1 MMITGV
7 ELRNIKSYENSG
19 IIKFAPGVNAISGP
33 NGAGKSTILE
43 AIGLALF
50 DVKVHTQSHF
60 LREGAKQG
68 EIVVGFVDSLD
79 EREYQVVRP
88 LGSGTA
94 YIYDPEIKRRL
105 ASGKNDVLDWI
116 KEHLKVSPSAD
127 LQALFEDA
135 IGVPQGLLMVPFLG
149 NPAERKRKFDP
160 LLQVDDYERVWEQ
173 LREVVSYLDGQ
184 LSGQKEEIAGL
195 RGELRRLPE
204 LRIQDSE
211 LQGKIAQGEVE
222 LAEVGGQLQ
231 QITAQCQVLDDLQK
245 QIETLSHQVAY
256 FDSQL
261 AGLERQL
268 ADAEAAFQE
277 SEAAQ
282 GIVSQAEPGH
292 QAYQTA
298 QARLH
303 ELEQQRL
310 ERDALKERLAEA
322 ERLLALET
330 QKIEQLETRF
340 GEIIQAEAQM
350 VAIKP
355 QVDEQARLAN
365 ELKAAEQAGRE
376 LEAAS
381 LRVTEEHIKLERLT
395 SQSQRVRVDLEQLN
409 ALDAEI
415 GKLDDQRRQLEEQS
429 AQSKARASQL
439 QLQYQQLVERQA
451 LLEQAET
458 AECPVCRQQLGK
470 HQREDLVSHYQ
481 QELAQLEVEQ
491 QTSQSRLAQLEV
503 DLQSILQALAG
514 NQEKSRLL
522 PHPGRQVELL
532 KELENQQRVL
542 CEWQQRKESLV
553 GAPEQR
559 RRLQEA
565 LDQLGDPS
573 SKYQRLKDN
582 ADGRSDIEARLAA
595 GQETLAQVK
604 KYKIEDQERLSGFA
618 NLIKV
623 INTQQKAV
631 STHQADH
638 DSYLGNIIVAQD
650 LSRRRLRAGEIR
662 NQVESTGRERSQV
675 AIELKIKQKTG
686 YDEVKHR
693 ELKTRQQDL
702 SSRQAKLEERLSAQQ
717 EQSGRLRSQIET
729 LRTMQGQLEVLEND
743 LAFSQELAEALA
755 FIRQTFRDAKPHIV
769 RQLVHL
775 ISAEADRIFGDI
787 MNDYTTRLR
796 WTEDYGIIVAQM
808 GNEREYNQLS
818 GGEKMVAALAVRLAL
833 LREMSAIRVAF
844 FDEPTAHLDEDRREN
859 LAAEMSRI
867 KGFDQLF
874 VISHDDS
881 FETYNVH
888 VLHVTKENGISRVE
902 VG

>member
-1 MMITGV
+1 
-7 ELRNIKSYENSG
+7 
-19 IIKFAPGVNAISGP
+19 
-33 NGAGKSTILE
+33 
-43 AIGLALF
+43 
-50 DVKVHTQSHF
+50 
-60 LREGAKQG
+60 
-68 EIVVGFVDSLD
+68 
-79 EREYQVVRP
+79 
-88 LGSGTA
+88 
-94 YIYDPEIKRRL
+94 
-105 ASGKNDVLDWI
+105 
-116 KEHLKVSPSAD
+116 
-127 LQALFEDA
+127 
-135 IGVPQGLLMVPFLG
+135 MVPFLQSQ
-149 NPAERKRKFDP
+149 AERKRKFDP
-160 LLQVDDYERVWEQ
+160 LMQVDDYERVWEQ

-222 LAEVGGQLQ
+222 LAEVSGQLQ

-303 ELEQQRL
+303 ELEPKRL

-330 QKIEQLETRF
+330 QKIEQLETRLE
-340 GEIIQAEAQM
+340 EITQAEAQM

-365 ELKAAEQAGRE
+365 ELKAAEQAGRD

-381 LRVTEEHIKLERLT
+381 LRVTEEHIKLELLT

-542 CEWQQRKESLV
+542 GEWQQRKESLV

-559 RRLQEA
+559 RRL
-565 LDQLGDPS
+565 P
-573 SKYQRLKDN
+573 R
-582 ADGRSDIEARLAA
+582 
-595 GQETLAQVK
+595 
-604 KYKIEDQERLSGFA
+604 
-618 NLIKV
+618 
-623 INTQQKAV
+623 
-631 STHQADH
+631 
-638 DSYLGNIIVAQD
+638 
-650 LSRRRLRAGEIR
+650 
-662 NQVESTGRERSQV
+662 
-675 AIELKIKQKTG
+675 
-686 YDEVKHR
+686 
-693 ELKTRQQDL
+693 
-702 SSRQAKLEERLSAQQ
+702 
-717 EQSGRLRSQIET
+717 
-729 LRTMQGQLEVLEND
+729 
-743 LAFSQELAEALA
+743 
-755 FIRQTFRDAKPHIV
+755 
-769 RQLVHL
+769 
-775 ISAEADRIFGDI
+775 
-787 MNDYTTRLR
+787 TRLR
-796 WTEDYGIIVAQM
+796 KTTMSSA
-808 GNEREYNQLS
+808 RATSCRSSS
-818 GGEKMVAALAVRLAL
+818 GATR
-833 LREMSAIRVAF
+833 SC
-844 FDEPTAHLDEDRREN
+844 PRRSWSGRTGR
-859 LAAEMSRI
+859 SRCA
-867 KGFDQLF
+867 KP
-874 VISHDDS
+874 
-881 FETYNVH
+881 
-888 VLHVTKENGISRVE
+888 
-902 VG
+902 

>member
-7 ELRNIKSYENSG
+7 ELRNIKSYEHSG
-19 IIKFAPGVNAISGP
+19 TIKFAPGVNAISGP

-68 EIVVGFVDSLD
+68 EIVVSFVDSLD

-303 ELEQQRL
+303 ELEPKRL

-330 QKIEQLETRF
+330 QKIEQLETRLE
-340 GEIIQAEAQM
+340 EITQAEAQM

-355 QVDEQARLAN
+355 QVDEQARLVT
-365 ELKAAEQAGRE
+365 ELRIAEQANSE

-381 LRVTEEHIKLERLT
+381 LRVTEEHIRLEHLT
-395 SQSQRVRVDLEQLN
+395 SELQRVRADLEQLN

-451 LLEQAET
+451 LLGQAET

-542 CEWQQRKESLV
+542 GEWQQRKESLV

-675 AIELKIKQKTG
+675 AIELEHIKTG

-833 LREMSAIRVAF
+833 LREMSAIRVVF

-881 FETYNVH
+881 FERDTYH

>member
-1 MMITGV
+1 M
-7 ELRNIKSYENSG
+7 
-19 IIKFAPGVNAISGP
+19 
-33 NGAGKSTILE
+33 
-43 AIGLALF
+43 
-50 DVKVHTQSHF
+50 
-60 LREGAKQG
+60 
-68 EIVVGFVDSLD
+68 
-79 EREYQVVRP
+79 
-88 LGSGTA
+88 
-94 YIYDPEIKRRL
+94 
-105 ASGKNDVLDWI
+105 
-116 KEHLKVSPSAD
+116 
-127 LQALFEDA
+127 
-135 IGVPQGLLMVPFLG
+135 
-149 NPAERKRKFDP
+149 
-160 LLQVDDYERVWEQ
+160 
-173 LREVVSYLDGQ
+173 
-184 LSGQKEEIAGL
+184 
-195 RGELRRLPE
+195 
-204 LRIQDSE
+204 
-211 LQGKIAQGEVE
+211 
-222 LAEVGGQLQ
+222 
-231 QITAQCQVLDDLQK
+231 DDLQS
-245 QIETLSHQVAY
+245 QIETLSHQAAY

-322 ERLLALET
+322 ESLLALET
-330 QKIEQLETRF
+330 QKIEQLETRLE
-340 GEIIQAEAQM
+340 EITQAEAQM

-381 LRVTEEHIKLERLT
+381 LRVAEERIKLERLT
-395 SQSQRVRVDLEQLN
+395 SELQRVRADLEQLSV
-409 ALDAEI
+409 LDAERDQ
-415 GKLDDQRRQLEEQS
+415 LDNQRREMEEQTVQIKAS
-429 AQSKARASQL
+429 AL
-439 QLQYQQLVERQA
+439 QLQQHCEQLVERQA

-491 QTSQSRLAQLEV
+491 QTSQLRLAQLEV

-542 CEWQQRKESLV
+542 GEWQQRKESLV

-559 RRLQEA
+559 RQLQEA

-573 SKYQRLKDN
+573 SKYQRLKDY
-582 ADGRSDIEARLAA
+582 ADGRSDIEARLPA
-595 GQETLAQVK
+595 GQEALA
-604 KYKIEDQERLSGFA
+604 KIKRNATQFSERLSGFT
-618 NLIKV
+618 NLDKV
-623 INTQQKAV
+623 INTQQKAM

-650 LSRRRLRAGEIR
+650 LSRRHVRADEIHT
-662 NQVESTGRERSQV
+662 QAESTGRERGQV
-675 AIELKIKQKTG
+675 AVELEHIKAG
-686 YDEVKHR
+686 YDEDKHR
-693 ELKTRQQDL
+693 ELKTRQQEL
-702 SSRQAKLEERLSAQQ
+702 SRLQAALEERLSTQQ
-717 EQSGRLRSQIET
+717 DQSGRLRSQIET
-729 LRTMQGQLEVLEND
+729 LRTMQGQLEVLESD

-755 FIRQTFRDAKPHIV
+755 FIRQTFRDAKPHII
-769 RQLVHL
+769 RQLVQL

-787 MNDYTTRLR
+787 MNDYTARLR

-859 LAAEMSRI
+859 LAAQITQI

-881 FETYNVH
+881 FERDTYH

>member
-1 MMITGV
+1 MLITGV

-19 IIKFAPGVNAISGP
+19 KIEFSPGVNAISGP

-50 DVKVHTQSHF
+50 DVKLHTQSHF

-68 EIVVGFVDSLD
+68 EIVVSFVDSLD
-79 EREYQVVRP
+79 ERPYQVVRP

-135 IGVPQGLLMVPFLG
+135 IGVPQGLLTVPFLG

-222 LAEVGGQLQ
+222 LAEVSGQLQ
-231 QITAQCQVLDDLQK
+231 QITAQCQVLDDLQR

-282 GIVSQAEPGH
+282 GLVSQAEPGY

-322 ERLLALET
+322 ERFLALET
-330 QKIEQLETRF
+330 QKLQQLETRL
-340 GEIIQAEAQM
+340 EESTQAEAQM

-381 LRVTEEHIKLERLT
+381 LRVAEERFKLERLT
-395 SQSQRVRVDLEQLN
+395 SELQRVRADLEQLSVF
-409 ALDAEI
+409 DAER
-415 GKLDDQRRQLEEQS
+415 GQLDNQRREMEEQTVQIKAS
-429 AQSKARASQL
+429 AL
-439 QLQYQQLVERQA
+439 QLQQHCEQLVERQA

-458 AECPVCRQQLGK
+458 AECPVCRQQLDK

-542 CEWQQRKESLV
+542 GEWQQRRESLV

-559 RRLQEA
+559 RQLQEA

-573 SKYQRLKDN
+573 SKYQRLKDD
-582 ADGRSDIEARLAA
+582 ADCRSDIEDRLAA
-595 GQETLAQVK
+595 GQEALA
-604 KYKIEDQERLSGFA
+604 KIKRNAAQFSERLSGFA
-618 NLIKV
+618 NLDKV
-623 INTQQKAV
+623 INTQQKAM

-650 LSRRRLRAGEIR
+650 LSRRHVRADEIHT
-662 NQVESTGRERSQV
+662 QVESTGRERGQV
-675 AIELKIKQKTG
+675 AVELEHIKAG
-686 YDEVKHR
+686 YDEDKHR
-693 ELKTRQQDL
+693 ELKTRQQEL
-702 SSRQAKLEERLSAQQ
+702 SRLQAALEERLSTQQ
-717 EQSGRLRSQIET
+717 DQSGRLRSQIET
-729 LRTMQGQLEVLEND
+729 LRTMQRKLEVLESD

-755 FIRQTFRDAKPHIV
+755 FIRQTFRDAKPHII
-769 RQLVHL
+769 RQLVQL
-775 ISAEADRIFGDI
+775 ISAEADRIYSDI
-787 MNDYTTRLR
+787 MNDYTARLR

-859 LAAEMSRI
+859 LAAQITQI

-881 FETYNVH
+881 FERDTYH